1 MSRYAVLAALALAA
15 IPAHAAVT
23 VSFVEPQRFTDVQD
37 FERPTRDVT
46 GELARHLVRLGERYL
61 APEDKLA
68 IEVLNIDLAGA
79 SVLRRSG
86 NSPVRV
92 MTGNADWP
100 RIEVRYTFES
110 GGVRLQRH
118 ETIVDR
124 NYLGR
129 PEAKFSRDPLQFEKR
144 MLDEWFSMRFARK

>member
-37 FERPTRDVT
+37 FERQTRDVT
-46 GELARHLVRLGERYL
+46 GELARYLVYLGDRYL
-61 APEDKLA
+61 APQDKLA

-110 GGVRLQRH
+110 GGAVFQRR

-129 PEAKFSRDPLQFEKR
+129 PEAKFSRDPLQYEKR

>member
-1 MSRYAVLAALALAA
+1 MSRYAVLATLVLAA
-15 IPAHAAVT
+15 LQAQATVT

-37 FERPTRDVT
+37 FERQTRDVT
-46 GELARHLVRLGERYL
+46 GELARHFVRLGERYL
-61 APEDKLA
+61 APDDKLA

-79 SVLRRSG
+79 SVLRRGG
-86 NSPVRV
+86 NSPVRA

-110 GGVRLQRH
+110 GGVRLQQH

-129 PEAKFSRDPLQFEKR
+129 PEAKFSRDPLQYEKR

>member
-37 FERPTRDVT
+37 FERQTRDVT
-46 GELARHLVRLGERYL
+46 GELARHLVRLGDRYL

-129 PEAKFSRDPLQFEKR
+129 PEAKFSRDPLQYEKR
-144 MLDEWFSMRFARK
+144 MLEEWFSTRFARK

>member
-37 FERPTRDVT
+37 FERSTRDVT
-46 GELARHLVRLGERYL
+46 GELARHLVRLGDRYL

-110 GGVRLQRH
+110 GSVRLQRH

-129 PEAKFSRDPLQFEKR
+129 PEAKFSRDPLQYEKR